1 MTDKVVFS
9 IITNHK
15 FSSAGVI
22 SHLSGI
28 PEELVENSI
37 RNLLRKGLIYQSVGG
52 FPKRYSNS
60 NEKFNYINDLSE
72 DM

>member
-15 FSSAGVI
+15 FSSVGVI

-28 PEELVENSI
+28 PEGLVETSVA
-37 RNLLRKGLIYQSVGG
+37 NLLRKGLIYQSVGG

-60 NEKFNYINDLSE
+60 NEKYNFITE
-72 DM
+72 DMNYN